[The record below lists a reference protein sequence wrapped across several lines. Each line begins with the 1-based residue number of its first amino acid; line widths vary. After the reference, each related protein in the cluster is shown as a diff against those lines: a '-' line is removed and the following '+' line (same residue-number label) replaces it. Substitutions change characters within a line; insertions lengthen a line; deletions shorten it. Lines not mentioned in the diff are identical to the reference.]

1 MGGHR
6 MQPAVELVRM
16 DVDSLKQRLAVE
28 VERERHHGDRAQGSE
43 LRWKVRSRVGDDGDR
58 LLAHSSTGFISIGS
72 SRRRFFRLRKKRSS
86 IGLRP
91 TSITSTIKVVNTA
104 SRK

>member
-1 MGGHR
+1 MRGHGV
-6 MQPAVELVRM
+6 QPAVELVGP
-16 DVDSLKQRLAVE
+16 DVHSVEKRLSVE
-28 VERERHHGDRAQGSE
+28 VERQRHHGDSAQRGE
-43 LRWKVRSRVGDDGDR
+43 LRWKVRGRIGDDGDR

-91 TSITSTIKVVNTA
+91 TSMTRTMKVVKTA